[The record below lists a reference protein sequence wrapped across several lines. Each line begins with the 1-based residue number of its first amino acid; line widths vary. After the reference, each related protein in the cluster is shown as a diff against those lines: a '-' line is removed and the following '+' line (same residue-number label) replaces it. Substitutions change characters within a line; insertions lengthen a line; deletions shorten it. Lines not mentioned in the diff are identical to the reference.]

1 MANTL
6 EEQFS
11 AHLQNKVLS
20 TDHLEH
26 GCKYRNRRAA
36 LGKRYLALNQF
47 YRQYIALDIDKPA
60 SAFLWEDVRL
70 PPPTHVVINPE
81 NTHCHYLYGLK
92 TPVIYTEA
100 GRRAPQQFFE
110 SVDKQLT
117 RMLGADL
124 GFVGL
129 LIKNPFHTSWRSIH
143 HGCRYDLEDFN
154 EWIDKDVSRETV
166 QQSKQVEMDFAG
178 RNSTLFENLRLWA
191 YRAIKSSP
199 SNYESWQLVVDQQAL
214 NLNQH
219 FQPALPAKEVLS
231 TSKSVGKWTWRH
243 RHTIGEP
250 KNALGLPDNLTL
262 TDRQIFSAMNT
273 HELRRQNSIDQIHR
287 TYDQLILES
296 VKITQKLV
304 SERSFLGLRTVER
317 YWKLIQK

>member
-1 MANTL
+1 MDIL

-11 AHLQNKVLS
+11 AHLQDKVLS
-20 TDHLEH
+20 TDQLDV
-26 GCKYRNRRAA
+26 GCKYRRKHIA
-36 LGKRYLALNQF
+36 LRKRYIALNQF

-60 SAFLWEDVRL
+60 SAFLWEDVKL

-100 GRRAPQQFFE
+100 GRRAPQRFFE

-117 RMLGADL
+117 QLLGADL
-124 GFVGL
+124 GFAGL
-129 LIKNPFHTSWRSIH
+129 LVKNPFHTSWRSIQH
-143 HGCRYDLEDFN
+143 HRYYDLEDFS
-154 EWIDKDVSRETV
+154 EWVDLTVSRETF
-166 QQSKQVEMDFAG
+166 QPSKQVTPDLLG
-178 RNSTLFENLRLWA
+178 RNCTLFENLRQWA
-191 YRAIKSSP
+191 YKAIH
-199 SNYESWQLVVDQQAL
+199 NHVNGYESWQLLVDQQAL

-219 FQPALPAKEVLS
+219 FSPALPAKEVLS

-243 RHTIGEP
+243 RHTIGQP

-262 TDRQIFSAMNT
+262 NDKQVFAALNT
-273 HELRRQNSIDQIHR
+273 HELRRQNTIDLIQR
-287 TYDQLILES
+287 THDQLILEFG
-296 VKITQKLV
+296 KITQKLV

-317 YWKLIQK
+317 YWKLIKK